1 MTRSSINYTEMN
13 DSQLNAQ
20 ERHWNEIL
28 AHVNRAYYR
37 EAEPVSKDD
46 RDNALDAL
54 HAIRL
59 EQWHR
64 GYNVPAENERED
76 YERDLAR
83 AEAKLNRIQQE
94 RHDADPK
101 DRARLAK
108 LEVEQYIAKNQIEEC
123 NDAMAYI
130 DRLVE
135 GRWNEE
141 HREEYQAAN
150 ESGNRFPSCDIVR
163 YCQENGIEPPTD
175 MDAAIDLFNRV
186 YAERWASSTGN
197 VSETWFGV
205 LNDWRDGKI
214 Q

>member
-1 MTRSSINYTEMN
+1 MTRSSINYSDLN
-13 DSQLNAQ
+13 DSQLNAE
-20 ERHWNEIL
+20 ERHWNEVL
-28 AHVNRAYYR
+28 THVNRAYYR
-37 EAEPVSKDD
+37 EAEPVSTAD

-54 HAIRL
+54 HEIRL

-64 GYNVPAENERED
+64 GYNVPTEEERED

-83 AEAKLNRIQQE
+83 AEAKLNRIRQE

-108 LEVEQYIAKNQIEEC
+108 LEAEQYIAKNQIEEC
-123 NDAMAYI
+123 NDALEYI
-130 DRLVE
+130 DTQADI
-135 GRWNEE
+135 RWNEE
-141 HREEYQAAN
+141 HLEEYRAAS
-150 ESGNRFPSCDIVR
+150 ESGNRFPHCDIAR

-175 MDAAIDLFNRV
+175 MDAASALFNRV

>member
-1 MTRSSINYTEMN
+1 MTRSSINYSGLT
-13 DSQLNAQ
+13 DSQLNAE

-28 AHVNRAYYR
+28 THVNRAYYR
-37 EAEPVSKDD
+37 GVGQVSKDD

-54 HAIRL
+54 HEIRL

-64 GYNVPAENERED
+64 GYNVPTEEERED

-83 AEAKLNRIQQE
+83 AEAKLNRIRQE

-101 DRARLAK
+101 DRARLAR
-108 LEVEQYIAKNQIEEC
+108 LEVERYIAKNQIEEC
-123 NDAMAYI
+123 NDALEYI
-130 DRLVE
+130 DTQVE
-135 GRWNEE
+135 SRWNEE
-141 HREEYQAAN
+141 HRDEYQAAN
-150 ESGNRFPSCDIVR
+150 ESGNRFPICDIVR

-175 MDAAIDLFNRV
+175 MDTAIDLFNRV